1 VHVLLYNSE
10 LLRDNFASWVVMMMI
25 DDDGGR
31 WEMMHCTTSC
41 RVVVEI
47 DGGAQGRAGQGGNL
61 SRRGGRGDWC

>member
-1 VHVLLYNSE
+1 
-10 LLRDNFASWVVMMMI
+10 MMMI

-47 DGGAQGRAGQGGNL
+47 DGGAQGRAVIYLEGEGGEIGVEVVEPGCL
-61 SRRGGRGDWC
+61 G